1 MRDPSETW
9 PLPLGAV
16 RTAADKREKA
26 QPPAGEREESPDKKA
41 GS

>member
-9 PLPLGAV
+9 PLPLGTV
-16 RTAADKREKA
+16 RTSGDKRDKT
-26 QPPAGEREESPDKKA
+26 PRPAAEREESSDKKA

>member
-16 RTAADKREKA
+16 RIPGDKRETPDPGGDSEDA
-26 QPPAGEREESPDKKA
+26 PDKKA